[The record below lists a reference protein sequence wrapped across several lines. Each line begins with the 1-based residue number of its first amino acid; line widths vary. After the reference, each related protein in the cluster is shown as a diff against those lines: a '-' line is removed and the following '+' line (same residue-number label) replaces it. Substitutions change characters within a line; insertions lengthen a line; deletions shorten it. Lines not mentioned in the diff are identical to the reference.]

1 VALAAYVALALHA
14 GAADGYRFLGPIR
27 IGPYASAS
35 QLPAGATPDPTGG
48 YDGQFYFYIAQDPF
62 LTRPVTAA
70 SLDSSFR
77 YRRILYPLTAWAFSL
92 GRRDL
97 LPLVLI
103 ALNVVA
109 GALLIGLLAAA
120 ATRQGRSPWW
130 GLAVGASA
138 GVWIPI
144 VLDLAEPLELV
155 LLVAGL
161 TAESAGLLLAA
172 ALARESAAVAL
183 GTELLRLLRLR
194 AWTAA
199 VPMGAALVAFAFWT
213 VFAQLA
219 AAGAH
224 SHSLTPGF
232 LSTPGPVLALL
243 HPHPDPVKLA
253 LLFPALGV
261 VGLALGRLLVARD
274 GAALVA
280 AASAVI
286 ALGANADAWSGPEGY
301 YRLLAAVPVL
311 VFVSWCRSGDR
322 AGLYCVLLSAASG
335 ALIAV
340 GLLG

>member
-1 VALAAYVALALHA
+1 VALAAYVALALHG

-35 QLPAGATPDPTGG
+35 QLPPGATRDPNGG

-62 LTRPVTAA
+62 LSRPVTAA

-77 YRRILYPLTAWAFSL
+77 YRRILYPLAAWTLSL

-109 GALLIGLLAAA
+109 GALLIGLLAAS
-120 ATRQGRSPWW
+120 ATRHRRSPWW
-130 GLAVGASA
+130 ALVVGLSA

-199 VPMGAALVAFAFWT
+199 VPMGAALVAFAIWT

-219 AAGAH
+219 AASAH
-224 SHSLTPGF
+224 MHSLTPGF
-232 LSTPGPVLALL
+232 LSTPGPAMALL
-243 HPHPDPVKLA
+243 HPDPVKLA
-253 LLFPALGV
+253 LLLPALGV

-274 GAALVA
+274 GAALAA

-340 GLLG
+340 GLLR